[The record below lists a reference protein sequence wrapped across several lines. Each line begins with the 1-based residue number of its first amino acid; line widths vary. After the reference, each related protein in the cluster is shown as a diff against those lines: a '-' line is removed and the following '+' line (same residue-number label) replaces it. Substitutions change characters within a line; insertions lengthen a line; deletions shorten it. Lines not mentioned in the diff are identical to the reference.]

1 MLMCQETISGCKSF
15 EKKSRNF
22 KIKRNKIYVFLFLRV
37 FATCLYQKM
46 NPLHQGIK
54 WQQEARSISDRLWDV
69 VIVGAGPAGAIA
81 AAHLAA
87 SHQRV
92 LLLDRKKFPREKI
105 CGDGLLPD
113 ALRCLDAIGVGAI
126 VRAAGHKISTSVL
139 VSPSRNEVE
148 IPGEYLTIKRLLLD
162 MIVAQKAVEM
172 GAVFACGEVKQ
183 LAVEPDGRVSFTIQE
198 SEKKFRARIGIVATG
213 VNIRLLCKLN
223 RAARKKPS
231 GVGLRCYVRS
241 SFVLDRLVLAAIRD
255 NRHTVPG
262 YGWIFPMRDHEY
274 NVGCGILTPDRVRKS
289 SINLKKKFEEFID
302 SFPLARELMQQSDRT
317 IALRAAALRS
327 NFEGCYPFV
336 NGPIV
341 AVGETIGTT
350 LPFLGEG
357 IGKAMESGQRAAEAV
372 SAALDSDDL
381 RKLIPYGQYMES
393 ELKPR
398 YKGYR
403 MAEKWL
409 ARPWLNDFLLARFGK
424 NKFAKDILA
433 GIVAETRNPQELFSL
448 KGILKTFW
456 N

>member
-1 MLMCQETISGCKSF
+1 
-15 EKKSRNF
+15 
-22 KIKRNKIYVFLFLRV
+22 
-37 FATCLYQKM
+37 M

-54 WQQEARSISDRLWDV
+54 WQQEASSISDRLWDV

-87 SHQRV
+87 SHHRV
-92 LLLDRKKFPREKI
+92 LLLDRKKFPREKV
-105 CGDGLLPD
+105 CGDALLTD
-113 ALRCLDAIGVGAI
+113 ALRCLDAIGVGEI
-126 VRAAGHKISTSVL
+126 VGAAGHKSSTCVL

-148 IPGEYLTIKRLLLD
+148 IPGEYLTIKRRLLD

-172 GAVFACGEVKQ
+172 GAVFACGEAKQ
-183 LAVEPDGRVSFTIQE
+183 LAVEPDGRVSFTIQG
-198 SEKKFRARIGIVATG
+198 SEKQFRARIGIVATG
-213 VNIRLLCKLN
+213 VNIRLLRKLN
-223 RAARKKPS
+223 WAARKKPS

-241 SFVLDRLVLAAIRD
+241 SLAFDRLLVSFVRYDRFSIS
-255 NRHTVPG
+255 G

-274 NVGCGILTPDRVRKS
+274 NVGCGIFTPDRVRKPA
-289 SINLKKKFEEFID
+289 INLKKKFKEFID
-302 SFPLARELMQQSDRT
+302 SFPPARELMQQSDRT
-317 IALRAAALRS
+317 TALRAAALRS

-350 LPFLGEG
+350 LPFFGEG

-372 SAALDSDDL
+372 SAALGSDNL
-381 RKLIPYGQYMES
+381 SKLIQYGQYMES
-393 ELKPR
+393 ELKSR
-398 YKGYR
+398 YQGYR
-403 MAEKWL
+403 MAGKWL

-424 NKFAKDILA
+424 NKYAKDILA
-433 GIVAETRNPQELFSL
+433 GIVAETRNPKELFSL